1 MVYPILRRK
10 LRTEGMYM
18 DLWCLY
24 WEEEK
29 SERLSKGGG
38 GGRSI
43 TGNGALARRE
53 QRPETE
59 TSNKAS
65 VIRHRVTASGI
76 IRLLLRPGV
85 QSQVSDDLRRRE
97 RQRQHL
103 NIEIRSL
110 RNVCVC
116 VCFSHECRRP

>member
-38 GGRSI
+38 EGRSI

-76 IRLLLRPGV
+76 RRLLRPGV
-85 QSQVSDDLRRRE
+85 QIQVSDDLRRRE

-103 NIEIRSL
+103 NIEIR
-110 RNVCVC
+110 
-116 VCFSHECRRP
+116 

>member
-29 SERLSKGGG
+29 NERLSKGGG
-38 GGRSI
+38 GGQSI
-43 TGNGALARRE
+43 NGNGALARRE

-110 RNVCVC
+110 RFVCVC
-116 VCFSHECRRP
+116 V